1 MDPGY
6 DRRHNFDRTAL
17 KRCFTTR
24 TTYLNGVVYL
34 AVNLTLGSVSGF
46 LPTIIA
52 SFGYTNAK
60 AQLYTVPP
68 YAVAFVG
75 TLIASTL
82 SDRFGSREL
91 FVVSLSLFSA
101 VGFAILLAVP
111 SNHAVRYFAVFPA
124 VLGCFS
130 IGPLMMTWA
139 ANTAGSHSAAGVG
152 LGFMNAFG
160 QSFSSEQTFPLN
172 PIS

>member
-1 MDPGY
+1 
-6 DRRHNFDRTAL
+6 
-17 KRCFTTR
+17 
-24 TTYLNGVVYL
+24 
-34 AVNLTLGSVSGF
+34 
-46 LPTIIA
+46 
-52 SFGYTNAK
+52 
-60 AQLYTVPP
+60 
-68 YAVAFVG
+68 
-75 TLIASTL
+75 L